1 MEYIVVFGDGKPEFE
16 KDVTSYLCQG
26 WELVGGVSISPAHS
40 YGRKY
45 AQALVKR
52 IDQ

>member
-1 MEYIVVFGDGKPEFE
+1 MEYIVVFGDSKLEFE
-16 KDVTSYLCQG
+16 KDVASYLRQG
-26 WELVGGVSISPAHS
+26 WELVGGVSISQWQNYS
-40 YGRKY
+40 IKY